1 MIINKLKIMK
11 KILSFTITISFF
23 VLGYLVGDMSVGD
36 MPVGD
41 MPVGDMYQP
50 FIIGEFLKCL
60 LGVLMLVTVS
70 ALGALIYSITS
81 HYVGRIFNP

>member
-23 VLGYLVGDMSVGD
+23 VLGYLVGDMF
-36 MPVGD
+36 
-41 MPVGDMYQP
+41 VGDMYQP
-50 FIIGEFLKCL
+50 FILGEFLKCF
-60 LGVLMLVTVS
+60 LGVLMLAMVS

-81 HYVGRIFNP
+81 YYVGRIFNP

>member
-36 MPVGD
+36 MSVGD
-41 MPVGDMYQP
+41 VYQP
-50 FIIGEFLKCL
+50 FIIGEFLKCI
-60 LGVLMLVTVS
+60 LGVFMLIMVS

-81 HYVGRIFNP
+81 HYVGRIFNR

>member
-1 MIINKLKIMK
+1 MK

-23 VLGYLVGDMSVGD
+23 VLGYLVGDMS
-36 MPVGD
+36 
-41 MPVGDMYQP
+41 VGDMYQP

>member
-36 MPVGD
+36 IV
-41 MPVGDMYQP
+41 YQP
-50 FIIGEFLKCL
+50 FIIGEFLKCI
-60 LGVLMLVTVS
+60 LGVSMLVMVS

-81 HYVGRIFNP
+81 HYVGRIFNR

>member
-23 VLGYLVGDMSVGD
+23 VLGYFVGDMF
-36 MPVGD
+36 
-41 MPVGDMYQP
+41 VGDMYQP
-50 FIIGEFLKCL
+50 FILGEFLKCF
-60 LGVLMLVTVS
+60 LGVLMLVMVS

>member
-23 VLGYLVGDMSVGD
+23 VLGYLVGDMS
-36 MPVGD
+36 VGD

>member
-23 VLGYLVGDMSVGD
+23 VLGYLVGDMFVGD
-36 MPVGD
+36 MN
-41 MPVGDMYQP
+41 QP
-50 FIIGEFLKCL
+50 FILGEFLKCL
-60 LGVLMLVTVS
+60 LGVSMLVMVS

>member
-23 VLGYLVGDMSVGD
+23 VLGYLVGDMF
-36 MPVGD
+36 
-41 MPVGDMYQP
+41 VGDMYQP
-50 FIIGEFLKCL
+50 FILGEFLKCF
-60 LGVLMLVTVS
+60 LGVLMLVMVS

>member
-36 MPVGD
+36 M
-41 MPVGDMYQP
+41 YQP
-50 FIIGEFLKCL
+50 FIIGEFLKCI
-60 LGVLMLVTVS
+60 LGVFMLVMVS
-70 ALGALIYSITS
+70 ALGALIYSITL